1 MIPNVNGKGKGEG
14 NGNLL
19 QLPGKS
25 HGQRSL
31 VGYSPWGHKRVRHN
45 LAIKQQQQS
54 SRLVLKD
61 VSITIIITE
70 LFVTGKKE
78 RNLEA
83 HEEDWV
89 YNLIN

>member
-1 MIPNVNGKGKGEG
+1 MTPNVNGKGKGEG

-31 VGYSPWGHKRVRHN
+31 VDYSPWGHKRVRHN
-45 LAIKQQQQS
+45 LAIKQQQS

-83 HEEDWV
+83 HEED
-89 YNLIN
+89 